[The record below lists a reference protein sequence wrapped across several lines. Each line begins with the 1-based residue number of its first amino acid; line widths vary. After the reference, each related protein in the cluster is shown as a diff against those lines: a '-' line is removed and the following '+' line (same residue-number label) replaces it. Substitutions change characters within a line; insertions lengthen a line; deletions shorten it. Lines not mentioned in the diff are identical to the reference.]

1 MTLIARIKLIHAVV
15 CLVVLAGLLAGGCNN
30 NLTPVD
36 PNGSAPP
43 ASPSPA
49 NPVPQEQ
56 KVTYNYGDTGPI
68 QLSANNL
75 ELTVG
80 QKLILAPA
88 PGLTKNTR
96 FTSSGENFFGDIM
109 QQEGDTGTGQVV
121 FVAKKAGKGKLQIIP
136 NTNETSR
143 AIDLW
148 VTVR

>member
-1 MTLIARIKLIHAVV
+1 MKLILRTKIIHAVV
-15 CLVVLAGLLAGGCNN
+15 CLVLVGLLAAGCSNN
-30 NLTPVD
+30 MTPVD

-43 ASPSPA
+43 AAPSPA
-49 NPVPQEQ
+49 TPVPQEH

-75 ELTVG
+75 VLTVG

-96 FTSSGENFFGDIM
+96 FISSGENFFGDIM

-143 AIDLW
+143 ATDLW
-148 VTVR
+148 VTVQ

>member
-1 MTLIARIKLIHAVV
+1 MKLLLPTKILHAVV
-15 CLVVLAGLLAGGCNN
+15 CLVLAGLLAGGCTNN
-30 NLTPVD
+30 MTPVD
-36 PNGSAPP
+36 PNGSTPPVTPPP
-43 ASPSPA
+43 ASSVQA
-49 NPVPQEQ
+49 Q
-56 KVTYNYGDTGPI
+56 KVTYNYGDSGPI

-75 ELTVG
+75 TLTVG
-80 QKLILAPA
+80 QKLILVPA

-109 QQEGDTGTGQVV
+109 QQEGNTGTGQVV

-143 AIDLW
+143 ATDLW